1 MIEPAVYIALGVLCA
16 AFVAALIVPALLRR
30 TARLTERRVRES
42 LPVSLEEIE
51 ADRDRLR
58 AEHAMAI
65 RRVEQALKALQER
78 NAELTVELARRD
90 EAAKLLTAERKSVAG
105 RDSVIASLSE
115 DVAQR
120 DARIEALQAEL
131 NAANELAERRA
142 SELSRL
148 RGLLDE
154 AHLLASTRQVEIEA
168 QDSQIGSL
176 TIDLAKTRDALA
188 AESVQLAEAR
198 SASASLSES
207 LQAERRR
214 VAELTAK
221 SERMY
226 ADLADREAAL
236 QKREGDLA
244 QLREALAGA
253 TRTNTD
259 LEARLSKA
267 LAEKARLEAKLAE
280 SEQRRERPPLTP
292 EEEEATVARLV
303 AERRRLAER
312 LAIVT
317 RQNQKLRADLAAGDP
332 EARQATAGQDRAA
345 NAVLREQIAQ
355 IAAEMAHLV
364 EKVEGKDSPI
374 LRLVPPGEPA
384 TSTEGELSLAD
395 RIRALRAATSS

>member
-1 MIEPAVYIALGVLCA
+1 VIEPAVYIALGVLCA

-303 AERRRLAER
+303 AERRRLEER

>member
-303 AERRRLAER
+303 AERRRLEER

>member
-120 DARIEALQAEL
+120 DARIEALQAEQ

-303 AERRRLAER
+303 AERRRLEER

>member
-1 MIEPAVYIALGVLCA
+1 VIEPAVYIALGVLCA

-120 DARIEALQAEL
+120 DARIEALQAEQ

-303 AERRRLAER
+303 AERRRLEER